1 MLTFSESGNLSV
13 LMTLPMEFT
22 PWFSRNLMTAGKLF
36 QTIQISCRMV
46 ELKRKKH
53 LLFYNS
59 TILKSS
65 ASFKKGNSFLKASNF
80 CKSNSA
86 KIKSPFLIETSVP
99 SAKKQ

>member
-1 MLTFSESGNLSV
+1 MLTFSESGNSSV
-13 LMTLPMEFT
+13 QMIHLMEFT

-36 QTIQISCRMV
+36 QTTQTSCRMV
-46 ELKRKKH
+46 ELKRKTSVI
-53 LLFYNS
+53 FYNS
-59 TILKSS
+59 PILKSS

-86 KIKSPFLIETSVP
+86 KIKSPFLVETSVP